1 MENRITRPISVW
13 IAQIVMIG
21 GAVLFFVAFLLVM
34 FMLTSLDE
42 TYVAIILIA
51 SAMYLGLMG
60 LFIAAFVGMAR
71 RKQWGRWL
79 AVGLLSLMVIFG
91 VVGQFAR
98 PSGPFEYAEYENV
111 TQAAAG
117 FMTGIIILG
126 LMLWL
131 TLSLAFGKR
140 ARSFFSGTDLEA
152 PPQIVP

>member
-21 GAVLFFVAFLLVM
+21 GAVLFFVAFLLVI

-71 RKQWGRWL
+71 RKQWGLWL

-91 VVGQFAR
+91 VIGQIMQ
-98 PSGPFEYAEYENV
+98 PSGPIQRYEYDNARE
-111 TQAAAG
+111 AAVG
-117 FMTGIIILG
+117 FMTGIFILG
-126 LMLWL
+126 LILWL